1 VSNCYSLQA
10 VNSFLF
16 EMGLTFD
23 QLLARPVLVDQILSY
38 HTIPGATI
46 TNLYSKNSAD
56 GNKDLISSSADQP
69 TVMATGVWWFGDVHK
84 AHFLTVPTR
93 FSS

>member
-1 VSNCYSLQA
+1 LQA

-46 TNLYSKNSAD
+46 TNLYSKNAAD
-56 GNKDLISSSADQP
+56 GNKDLISSNAERP
-69 TVMATGVWWFGDVHK
+69 TFIATGACLV
-84 AHFLTVPTR
+84 
-93 FSS
+93 S